1 MKRFIKRTLAVSLI
15 LSVLFIAAADASGL
29 SLTIS
34 RYLEDGEASQAI
46 IIEGK
51 FPSAV
56 YGERATVKAYKKSS
70 GTDIAF
76 GDYALLYEEYIN
88 EDGSFRF
95 SPLFAPEED
104 TYSFVV
110 SSLSGKLTGEIYVPS
125 LTAAEELIS
134 GINDESLTNAEILE
148 SINENAKELAMDV
161 TVFENLS
168 KTAQSK
174 VVSDMLSANDE
185 INIENLYTEFG
196 KYTLINALNE
206 ASSADKVKDAL
217 DHYDYEYLSLGELH
231 VNELKESLTQT
242 KVNDAYGLM
251 RNCDFE
257 SVEDIKERYTE
268 AFILSAYKNIDAY
281 ANLYEILEEYA
292 EEIGIEDKLS
302 SLSANEKTKNA
313 VLRYLVANKSSV
325 DTLEE
330 LENKITYALSN
341 LSTILGQDSTA
352 PSGGG
357 GGGGGGKGGSFELS
371 PDYVASNT
379 EDGSFAANSALLD
392 LNSVP
397 WAEAAIR
404 NLFSKGIVN
413 GRGDGNFAP
422 NDKVTRAEM
431 AKMLVQSM
439 DIYDENAESK
449 FADTKNHWSNKYV
462 ASAYKKGFI
471 NGLSRES
478 FGADLNITR
487 QDAAVMIYRII
498 QTEAKALK
506 IVNVTKNFA
515 DMDKVSDYAI
525 NSVKMLAEYGII
537 NGFSDGSFKPSEN
550 LTRAEAAVIINN
562 YLKFVEEGI

>member
-413 GRGDGNFAP
+413 GRGDGRFEPDAR
-422 NDKVTRAEM
+422 VTRTEM
-431 AKMLVQSM
+431 AKMLVECL
-439 DIYDENAESK
+439 DAYNEEAECEFK
-449 FADTKNHWSNKYV
+449 DAANHWGYRYI
-462 ASAYKKGFI
+462 ASAFRKGFI